1 MDPLTIALQAAPL
14 IYQGIVGKK
23 RGEADMDRSQQTIDT
38 ARAAEQEAL
47 GRRSYGVGD
56 AWNQYLAASKQD
68 KTADLQRQ
76 IASEQEAST
85 IGALKSGGAKALLG
99 GLGAAQRQSAQQ
111 RMGIEAQSQAR
122 QQAALQQYAGVQQRV
137 SDANVGLASMD
148 VQRQQQLQD
157 TERDY
162 LDKAREDKRAG
173 IDSLVNTGIG
183 LASQLFGVSTAAPP
197 AKYGMKFNEGGD
209 IFKDLRESGKKDRE
223 SIREGYS
230 GRQRRTHLRQSR
242 DDQRKEKH
250 AMLKNFNPDAYERR
264 LQRSDAALEAGSE
277 ILRKMQTGRNEE
289 PFTYNRESG
298 EMLQED
304 QKFTLEEFLRMSQG
318 LGGGTGGGQGT
329 GGSREFGGG
338 SASNIEPV
346 KDANGNPVEN
356 AQGQTQYRDKVT
368 GETMFFKAGG
378 VHKTPGEFSHAK
390 NPIDIMKDGAKIGE
404 MTGGE
409 YIFNPRQAST
419 LQSLASKG
427 GSPLHKYVRNL
438 LKEFDRR

>member
-111 RMGIEAQSQAR
+111 RMGIEAQSQER

-162 LDKAREDKRAG
+162 MDKARQDKREG
-173 IDSLVNTGIG
+173 VDTLVNTGIG

-209 IFKDLRESGKKDRE
+209 IYEKLKGGDIFKDLRESGKKDRE
-223 SIREGYS
+223 SIREDYS

-242 DDQRKEKH
+242 DNQRKEKH

-264 LQRSDAALEAGSE
+264 LKRSDAALEAGSE

-289 PFTYNRESG
+289 RFTYDRGSG
-298 EMLQED
+298 EMVQDD
-304 QKFTLEEFLRMSQG
+304 QKYTLEEFLRMSQG
-318 LGGGTGGGQGT
+318 LNGGRATNEGGDNYG
-329 GGSREFGGG
+329 
-338 SASNIEPV
+338 
-346 KDANGNPVEN
+346 
-356 AQGQTQYRDKVT
+356 
-368 GETMFFKAGG
+368 AGG
-378 VHKTPGEFSHAK
+378 VQKTPGEFSHAK